1 MLLQLNICNAFIVVK
16 GNQVEHIDEKV
27 IETLQGDFDNLCHD
41 QSKIE
46 LIISEANKNLPNRED
61 LKP

>member
-1 MLLQLNICNAFIVVK
+1 M
-16 GNQVEHIDEKV
+16 EHIDEKV